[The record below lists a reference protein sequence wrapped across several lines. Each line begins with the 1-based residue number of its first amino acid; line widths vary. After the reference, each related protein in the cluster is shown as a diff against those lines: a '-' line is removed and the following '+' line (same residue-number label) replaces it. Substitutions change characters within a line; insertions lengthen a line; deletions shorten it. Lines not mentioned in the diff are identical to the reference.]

1 MRTHYAIFKCGV
13 GNLLLARSE
22 RGLCEASL
30 ADNRAEL
37 ETWMRRR
44 HPDAVADSHDAV
56 LQRWAA
62 HISERLE
69 SGESLRDIPL
79 DIRGTPFQRRVWKA
93 MCRIP
98 RGQTLSYA
106 QLAKSMGAPRAYR
119 AVAQACG
126 ANPIAVLIPCHRV
139 VRTDGSLGGYR
150 GGLHI
155 KKRLLEIE
163 KR

>member
-1 MRTHYAIFKCGV
+1 MSVHYAIFKCGA

-37 ETWMRRR
+37 ENWIRRR
-44 HPDAVADSHDAV
+44 HPDADANPQDAD
-56 LQRWAA
+56 LKRWAA
-62 HISERLE
+62 HIAERLE
-69 SGESLRDIPL
+69 SGDSLKDIPL

-93 MCRIP
+93 MCGIP
-98 RGQTLSYA
+98 RGQTRSYA

-150 GGLHI
+150 GGVKI
-155 KKRLLEIE
+155 KRRLLEME
-163 KR
+163 QH